1 MTTLVLRNPQ
11 ALMKP
16 DIQGILQRTVESGVF
31 LAPSGWNSVA
41 QDIIDFVMNPQQFM
55 ILGIEAGEFKGCILG
70 FLPHGNL
77 FPYPTVVAIYN
88 EGTRALSKELQ
99 AALLDHLLEAGYTR
113 MLAVNS
119 SGHEDAVWLKGLT
132 PEGATGSIVGSLAMF
147 EVK

>member
-11 ALMKP
+11 ALMKA
-16 DIQGILQRTVESGVF
+16 DIQGLLQRCVESGVF
-31 LAPSGWNSVA
+31 LAPAGWNSVA
-41 QDIIDFVMNPQQFM
+41 QDIINFVMEPQQFM

-70 FLPHGNL
+70 YLPHGNL

-99 AALLDHLLEAGYTR
+99 AALLEHLLEAGYTR
-113 MLAVNS
+113 MLAVNT
-119 SGHEDAVWLKGLT
+119 SGHEDVVWLKGLT